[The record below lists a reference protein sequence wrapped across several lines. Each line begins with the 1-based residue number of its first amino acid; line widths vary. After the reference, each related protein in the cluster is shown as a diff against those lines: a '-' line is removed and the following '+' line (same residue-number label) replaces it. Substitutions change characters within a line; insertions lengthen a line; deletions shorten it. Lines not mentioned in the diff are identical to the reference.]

1 MANISPSVS
10 VSESGLAMPGVGLP
24 GRILPS
30 GLPRV
35 SQTSPFNN
43 LDGADCKE
51 DDTNFPT
58 PSQLLALESEVRQAP
73 GLCQWTTHSPC
84 PGWLSPEDVSA
95 FVRDQIDH
103 FRKICC

>member
-1 MANISPSVS
+1 MQIIPRVANISPSESESVS
-10 VSESGLAMPGVGLP
+10 VCLAMPGAGLP

-51 DDTNFPT
+51 DDSNFPT
-58 PSQLLALESEVRQAP
+58 PSQLLALESEARQAP
-73 GLCQWTTHSPC
+73 GLCQWTHSLTVPATVI
-84 PGWLSPEDVSA
+84 LKRI
-95 FVRDQIDH
+95 F
-103 FRKICC
+103 

>member
-1 MANISPSVS
+1 MCLLTPVQIIPRVANISPSVS
-10 VSESGLAMPGVGLP
+10 GAWPVPGVGLP

-43 LDGADCKE
+43 LDGADYKE

-58 PSQLLALESEVRQAP
+58 SSQLLDRESEARQAP
-73 GLCQWTTHSPC
+73 GLCQWTHSPC
-84 PGWLSPEDVSA
+84 PGWLAEPRGRKC
-95 FVRDQIDH
+95 VRS
-103 FRKICC
+103 